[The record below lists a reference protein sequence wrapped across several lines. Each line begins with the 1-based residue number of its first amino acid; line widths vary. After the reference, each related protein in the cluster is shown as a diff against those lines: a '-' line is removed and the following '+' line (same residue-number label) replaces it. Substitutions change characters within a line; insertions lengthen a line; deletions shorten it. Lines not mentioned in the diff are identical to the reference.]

1 MNVLTILEP
10 IEAIHID
17 TNRLGHHLKRSVEQ
31 DVSDD
36 VFHLADTMAQALGEV
51 ETNFLNNRFDRL
63 VSTVQKIATLAE
75 MCGFISVRTVAGD
88 VTHAVQRN
96 DAVAVSATVLRLL
109 RIGEKSLYAIWDL
122 PEQFV

>member
-1 MNVLTILEP
+1 MNVLTIREP
-10 IEAIHID
+10 IHID

-31 DVSDD
+31 DVSDH
-36 VFHLADTMAQALGEV
+36 VFHLADTMAQALGEA

-88 VTHAVQRN
+88 VSHAVQRN
-96 DAVAVSATVLRLL
+96 DAVAVSATVHRLL

>member
-1 MNVLTILEP
+1 MNVLTIREP
-10 IEAIHID
+10 IHID

-31 DVSDD
+31 DVSDH
-36 VFHLADTMAQALGEV
+36 VFHLADTMAQALGEA
-51 ETNFLNNRFDRL
+51 ETNFLNNCFDRL

-88 VTHAVQRN
+88 VSHAVQRN
-96 DAVAVSATVLRLL
+96 DAVAVSATVHRLL

>member
-1 MNVLTILEP
+1 M
-10 IEAIHID
+10 
-17 TNRLGHHLKRSVEQ
+17 KRSVEQ
-31 DVSDD
+31 DVSDH
-36 VFHLADTMAQALGEV
+36 VFHLADTMAQALGEA

-63 VSTVQKIATLAE
+63 VSTVQKIETLAE

-88 VTHAVQRN
+88 VSHAVQRN
-96 DAVAVSATVLRLL
+96 DAVAVSATVHRFL

>member
-1 MNVLTILEP
+1 MNVLTIREP

-31 DVSDD
+31 DVSDH
-36 VFHLADTMAQALGEV
+36 VFHLADTMAQALGEA

>member
-1 MNVLTILEP
+1 VI
-10 IEAIHID
+10 
-17 TNRLGHHLKRSVEQ
+17 
-31 DVSDD
+31 
-36 VFHLADTMAQALGEV
+36 HLADSMAQALGEA

-88 VTHAVQRN
+88 VSDAVERN
-96 DAVAVSATVLRLL
+96 DAVAVSAIVHRLL

>member
-1 MNVLTILEP
+1 MNVLTIREP

-31 DVSDD
+31 DVSDH
-36 VFHLADTMAQALGEV
+36 VFHLADTMAQALGEA

-75 MCGFISVRTVAGD
+75 MCEFISVRTVAGD